1 MSIPQQ
7 FWDIQQQAISNHNQL
22 RAAFP
27 DNRIYYTYLF
37 HIPIDWKVN
46 HPKEYQS
53 MLVNWYVQLTTVD
66 ASERKQPYYD
76 ELLKIIDQLVG
87 LLND

>member
-7 FWDIQQQAISNHNQL
+7 FWDIQQQAVINYQQL

-27 DNRIYYTYLF
+27 DNRIYDTYLF
-37 HIPIDWKVN
+37 HIPSFWKDN

-66 ASERKQPYYD
+66 ASEREQPYYD
-76 ELLKIIDQLVG
+76 ELLHSIDQLVG